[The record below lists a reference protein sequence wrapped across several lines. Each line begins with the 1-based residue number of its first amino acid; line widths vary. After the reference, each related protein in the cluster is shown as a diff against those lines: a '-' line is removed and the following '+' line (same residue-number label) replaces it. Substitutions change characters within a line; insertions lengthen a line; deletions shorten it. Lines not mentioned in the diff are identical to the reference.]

1 MLMGLI
7 SSLTARIG
15 EESGE
20 YLSFGEQEHEQG
32 FI

>member
-15 EESGE
+15 EEEGT
-20 YLSFGEQEHEQG
+20 YSFSEKDEQEQE
-32 FI
+32 